1 MCPQTLLAQDIQS
14 MKFSTSK
21 QDNING
27 RGNLMTKKLSLIS
40 VSNCDITLRQKEGK
54 KLRYN
59 IKSNNIISHVTNF
72 PNTEVGL
79 GDNKLILLQTN

>member
-1 MCPQTLLAQDIQS
+1 
-14 MKFSTSK
+14 
-21 QDNING
+21 
-27 RGNLMTKKLSLIS
+27 MTKKLSLIS
-40 VSNCDITLRQKEGK
+40 VSNCDITLRQKEEK